1 MWLNQLFVENSIDF
15 EKRCRMRITLGFV
28 MAVLGLIAIIIVI
41 AADQLPV
48 LFLEEGSRDFM
59 DGFYVGVGGGLMG
72 AGLVTAIKNIR
83 YLKVPDIRKKQEII
97 ETDERNRMLG
107 LRCWAYAG
115 YSFFLVL
122 YIGML
127 VAGLISQTVLMVLL
141 VVGAVY
147 GVLLLIFRILL
158 QKAM

>member
-1 MWLNQLFVENSIDF
+1 M
-15 EKRCRMRITLGFV
+15 GFV
-28 MAVLGLIAIIIVI
+28 LAALGLVAVIIVLMV
-41 AADQLPV
+41 DRLPI
-48 LFLEEGSRDFM
+48 LFLEAGGSDFM
-59 DGFYVGVGGGLMG
+59 EGFYVGAGGGLMG
-72 AGLVTAIKNIR
+72 AGLVTAIKNMR
-83 YLKVPDIRKKQEII
+83 YLKVPELKKKQEII

-127 VAGLISQTVLMVLL
+127 FAGLISKTVLTVLL

-147 GVLLLIFRILL
+147 GVLLLIFRLL
-158 QKAM
+158 LSKAM

>member
-28 MAVLGLIAIIIVI
+28 LAVLGLVAIIIVI

-48 LFLEEGSRDFM
+48 LSLEEGSRDFM
-59 DGFYVGVGGGLMG
+59 EGFYVGAGGGLMG

-127 VAGLISQTVLMVLL
+127 FAGLISQTVLTVLL

-147 GVLLLIFRILL
+147 GVLLLIFRLLL